1 MQLSSSPTSPYSTLL
16 HLRWPAVFGMAMLL
30 GLSAPLS
37 VGQEIEEVTVTAL
50 KRDTL
55 LQDVPASITAFTQ
68 KQIEEAGIQRPADFI
83 LLTPGVTMVN
93 AAEYGDTQVN
103 IRGLNGTRDAETNF
117 ALVVDGVLLTNPNAF
132 NQELVDVQQ
141 IEVLKGPQ
149 GALYGR
155 NALAGAILINTRK
168 PSEEFNVKLRAGT
181 GNNSSNL
188 YQGVISGPLADNFYA
203 RLSLSSRETD
213 GHYTNSFLSRDN
225 VDSLEDRD
233 ADLRLVWEPS
243 DVLSVDVR
251 LGYSETEA
259 PAISF
264 NASIHLL
271 DAVAAGFNPRFNED
285 VNDHD
290 FFYTHNIES
299 ENEQE
304 NLNFSVKADW
314 EIDLGTLTAIFSWN
328 DQENYLLADG
338 ASAAFGLYFMND
350 EACQQTYAD
359 RRADTPLPQP
369 FFYGDI
375 SDRDQTN
382 NGFLPPYSPTTC
394 DGYQYQERSQED
406 LNFELRLSSPD
417 DRQLRWIAGI
427 SYNDIER
434 EVVVA
439 QGRDQGQ
446 GIIARPYNPLGSI
459 SPTDLLYHDEFTN
472 QVYAVFGQVAYDL
485 QDNLELAVA
494 LRYDRE
500 EREVDNRVPRVR
512 SSRHT
517 DAAPDY
523 INPAYNRDDDLTAI
537 PSRDED
543 FSQFQPKVSLTWQQS
558 DNLSVYGSY
567 GIGFRSGGFN
577 SQGTMATIETFYRG
591 LTNPFTDMMFDLQVF
606 GVSDDYDK
614 EVSESVELGFKSRL
628 QDGRWA
634 INGAIYRTEVED
646 MQFFNF
652 FVGPFGLLRTV
663 TNIDEVSIQGLELD
677 VTFLLNEN
685 LSLYAAASL
694 LDGEIEDNNTRP
706 YTEGNEVPFAPD
718 VTYNAGLVFTLPL
731 FEEVELTG
739 RVDWSHVGE
748 TWFGTVQNDILN
760 NQFTAFRFG
769 RGDFS
774 NTERDAYDTLNARFT
789 LRRGP
794 WSLALWGRN
803 LTDEDYLEEVIPAP
817 EFGGSFI
824 HDAGGD
830 SYGIELTWEI

>member
-1 MQLSSSPTSPYSTLL
+1 MKFPSLSLL
-16 HLRWPAVFGMAMLL
+16 RFGWPAAFGIAFFL
-30 GLSAPLS
+30 GLGTPLS
-37 VGQEIEEVTVTAL
+37 VAQEIEEITVTAL

-68 KQIEEAGIQRPADFI
+68 KQIEEAGIQRAADFI
-83 LLTPGVTMVN
+83 LMTPGVTMVN

-141 IEVLKGPQ
+141 IEILKGPQ

-168 PSEEFNVKLRAGT
+168 PSEERNIKLRAGG
-181 GNNSSNL
+181 GNNDSTL
-188 YQGVISGPLADNFYA
+188 FQGVFSGPLGNNFYA
-203 RLSLSSRETD
+203 RLSLSSRDTD
-213 GHYTNSFLSRDN
+213 GHYTNDFINKDN

-243 DVLSVDVR
+243 DTLSFDMR

-264 NASIHLL
+264 NASVHLL
-271 DAVAAGFNPRFNED
+271 DAVAAGFSPAFNEN
-285 VNDHD
+285 VNRHD
-290 FFYTHNIES
+290 FFYRHNIES

-304 NLNFSVKADW
+304 NINFSVKADW
-314 EIDLGTLTAIFSWN
+314 EISWGTLTGIISWN

-338 ASAAFGLYFMND
+338 ASSAFGLYFGD
-350 EACQQTYAD
+350 PACQASYND
-359 RRADTPLPQP
+359 RTPLPAP

-375 SDRDQTN
+375 SDADQSN

-406 LNFELRLSSPD
+406 FNLELRLSSPD
-417 DRQLRWIAGI
+417 DRQLRWIAGF

-439 QGRDQGQ
+439 QGRDRGQ
-446 GIIARPYNPLGSI
+446 GIIVRPYNPVDSI

-494 LRYDRE
+494 VRYDRE
-500 EREVDNRVPRVR
+500 EREVDNQVPRVL
-512 SSRHT
+512 SSRST
-517 DAAPDY
+517 EDVPDY
-523 INPAYNRDDDLTAI
+523 INPAYNRDPNLTSI
-537 PSRDED
+537 PARDED
-543 FSQFQPKVSLTWQQS
+543 FSQFQPKVSLTWQYS
-558 DNLSVYGSY
+558 EALSLYGSY

-577 SQGTMATIETFYRG
+577 SQGTMATIEAFYRG
-591 LTNPFTDMMFDLQVF
+591 LTNPFTQELFDLQVF
-606 GVSDDYDK
+606 GVSDDYEK
-614 EVSESVELGFKSRL
+614 EVSESVEVGFKSRL
-628 QDGRWA
+628 QGGRWA
-634 INGAIYRTEVED
+634 INGAIYRTDVED

-677 VTFLLNEN
+677 VTFLVDDY
-685 LSLYAAASL
+685 LSVYAAVSL

-706 YTEGNEVPFAPD
+706 YTEGNEVPFAPEA
-718 VTYNAGLVFTLPL
+718 TYNAGFVFTVPL
-731 FEEVELTG
+731 FADVETTG
-739 RVDWSHVGE
+739 RIDWSYVGD
-748 TWFGTVQNDILN
+748 TWFGTVQDDILD
-760 NQFTAFRFG
+760 NQFTAFGFG

-774 NTERDAYDTLNARFT
+774 SAERDAYSTLNARLTF
-789 LRRGP
+789 RSGP
-794 WSLALWGRN
+794 WSVALWGRN
-803 LTDEDYLEEVIPAP
+803 ITDEDYLEEVIPAP

-824 HDAGGD
+824 HDAAAAA
-830 SYGIELTWEI
+830 YGIEFGWEL

>member
-1 MQLSSSPTSPYSTLL
+1 MQLSSPPPPPPYFRSL

-37 VGQEIEEVTVTAL
+37 VGQEIEEVVVTAL

-83 LLTPGVTMVN
+83 LLTPGVTMIN

-213 GHYTNSFLSRDN
+213 GHYTNSFLNRDN

-243 DVLSVDVR
+243 DVLSVDMR

-259 PAISF
+259 PSISF
-264 NASIHLL
+264 NASIHLPI
-271 DAVAAGFNPRFNED
+271 AVAAGLAD

-290 FFYTHNIES
+290 FFYTNNIES

-338 ASAAFGLYFMND
+338 ASAAFELYFMGQVN
-350 EACQQTYAD
+350 CQENYAD
-359 RRADTPLPQP
+359 RSADTPLPQP
-369 FFYGDI
+369 FLYGDI
-375 SDRDQTN
+375 SDTDPTN
-382 NGFLPPYSPTTC
+382 NGLLPPYSPTTC
-394 DGYQYQERSQED
+394 DGYQYQERNQED
-406 LNFELRLSSPD
+406 FNFELRLSSPD

-446 GIIARPYNPLGSI
+446 GIIARPYNPLDSI
-459 SPTDLLYHDEFTN
+459 SPTDLLYHDDFTN

-500 EREVDNRVPRVR
+500 EREVDNRVPRLR
-512 SSRHT
+512 SSLHT
-517 DAAPDY
+517 DDDPDF
-523 INPAYNRDDDLTAI
+523 INPAYDVDPNLTAI

-558 DNLSVYGSY
+558 DVLSVYGSY
-567 GIGFRSGGFN
+567 GVGFRSGGFN
-577 SQGTMATIETFYRG
+577 SQGTMATIQRSYVVERG
-591 LTNPFTDMMFDLQVF
+591 LDQVF

-652 FVGPFGLLRTV
+652 FVGSFGLLRTV

-685 LSLYAAASL
+685 LSLYAAASF

-718 VTYNAGLVFTLPL
+718 ATYNAGLVFTLPL

-739 RVDWSHVGE
+739 RVDWSYVGE
-748 TWFGTVQNDILN
+748 TWFGTVQNDILDS
-760 NQFTAFRFG
+760 QFAIFDPEQQ
-769 RGDFS
+769 GDFS
-774 NTERDAYDTLNARFT
+774 NAQRDAYDTLNARFT

-794 WSLALWGRN
+794 WSLAFWGRN

>member
-1 MQLSSSPTSPYSTLL
+1 
-16 HLRWPAVFGMAMLL
+16 MAMLL

-188 YQGVISGPLADNFYA
+188 FQGVISGPLADNFYA

-213 GHYTNSFLSRDN
+213 GHYTNSFLNRDN

-264 NASIHLL
+264 NASIHLPDPVTMFGL
-271 DAVAAGFNPRFNED
+271 DPRFNED

-338 ASAAFGLYFMND
+338 ASAAFQLYFTGEVNCD
-350 EACQQTYAD
+350 ENYED

-369 FFYGDI
+369 FSYELEMDGGI
-375 SDRDQTN
+375 LTS
-382 NGFLPPYSPTTC
+382 FLPPYSPTTC
-394 DGYQYQERSQED
+394 DGYQYQERNQED
-406 LNFELRLSSPD
+406 FNFELRLSSPD

-446 GIIARPYNPLGSI
+446 GIIARPYNPLDSI
-459 SPTDLLYHDEFTN
+459 SPTDLLYHDDFTN

-500 EREVDNRVPRVR
+500 EREVDNRVPRLR
-512 SSRHT
+512 SSLHT
-517 DAAPDY
+517 DADPDF
-523 INPAYNRDDDLTAI
+523 INPAYDVDPNLTAI

-558 DNLSVYGSY
+558 DVLSVYGSY
-567 GIGFRSGGFN
+567 GVGFRSGGFN
-577 SQGTMATIETFYRG
+577 SQGTMATIQESYVDRG
-591 LTNPFTDMMFDLQVF
+591 LDQVF

-652 FVGPFGLLRTV
+652 FVGRFGLLRTV

-685 LSLYAAASL
+685 LSLYAAASF

-718 VTYNAGLVFTLPL
+718 ATYNAGLVFTLPL

-739 RVDWSHVGE
+739 RVDWSYVGE
-748 TWFGTVQNDILN
+748 TWFGTVQNDILD
-760 NQFTAFRFG
+760 NQFTAVEAG
-769 RGDFS
+769 NLGQGDFS
-774 NTERDAYDTLNARFT
+774 NTQRDAYDTLNARFT

-794 WSLALWGRN
+794 WSLAFWGRN